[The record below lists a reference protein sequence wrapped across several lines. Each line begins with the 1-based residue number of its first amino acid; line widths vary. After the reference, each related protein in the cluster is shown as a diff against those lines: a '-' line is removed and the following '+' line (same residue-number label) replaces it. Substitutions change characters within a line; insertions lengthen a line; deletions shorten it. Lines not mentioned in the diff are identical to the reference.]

1 MGAVGAHRLHSQ
13 ASQGWAGGRRL
24 RYKESNEAIWTPP
37 AAQIACEDILCPH
50 TALHSEPL
58 GEPPRGLKEHLPPPN
73 SLLYSSH
80 GVAGFSSKNNPKM
93 CSWLGVGGEGSTS
106 TPLWGPWKGPETL
119 GSGGPPLAPWASWKA
134 FLPGEWSVESLSS
147 EALDEAARE
156 EARAT
161 VPLQGPLVPAV
172 LTLLVHKDNVSLLQ
186 LYLCL
191 ALGRVRDHDTVPE
204 GGTDTKW
211 VSLTQ
216 KAGE

>member
-1 MGAVGAHRLHSQ
+1 
-13 ASQGWAGGRRL
+13 
-24 RYKESNEAIWTPP
+24 
-37 AAQIACEDILCPH
+37 
-50 TALHSEPL
+50 
-58 GEPPRGLKEHLPPPN
+58 
-73 SLLYSSH
+73 
-80 GVAGFSSKNNPKM
+80 M
-93 CSWLGVGGEGSTS
+93 CSRLGVGGESTTS
-106 TPLWGPWKGPETL
+106 TPLQGPWKGPETL
-119 GSGGPPLAPWASWKA
+119 GSGGPLLAPWASRKA

-204 GGTDTKW
+204 GGTDTTVGEPDPEGW
-211 VSLTQ
+211 RMTQ
-216 KAGE
+216 GWPAVCWQDLFFPFPLWYIVVIWGYFSPLKIILFHSY